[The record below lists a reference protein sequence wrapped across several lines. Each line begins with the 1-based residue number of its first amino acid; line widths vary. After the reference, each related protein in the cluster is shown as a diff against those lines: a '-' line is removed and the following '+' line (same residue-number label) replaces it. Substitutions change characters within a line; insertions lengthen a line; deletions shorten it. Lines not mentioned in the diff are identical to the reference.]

1 MSFTELF
8 FIMVLGLILFGP
20 EELPKIARTV
30 GRMVFEIKKATQ
42 DVQSEMHK
50 SIYEVKPSPVQDEQN
65 TEPKLQATEGSET
78 IAAGNEKEFTGLN

>member
-1 MSFTELF
+1 MRHLFGSPTWLPAVDRKRLKKYRGGLEMSFTELF

-50 SIYEVKPSPVQDEQN
+50 SIYEVKTSP
-65 TEPKLQATEGSET
+65 
-78 IAAGNEKEFTGLN
+78 